1 MSFGNC
7 AAVLAKP
14 LKDAEFFSGGD
25 VIPVLDASSIRS
37 KLLCNLTIY
46 FCSLVSSFAI
56 MMHPIPG

>member
-14 LKDAEFFSGGD
+14 LKDAEIFSAGEF
-25 VIPVLDASSIRS
+25 VPLLDAPSIRS
-37 KLLCNLTIY
+37 KLVCNLTIY
-46 FCSLVSSFAI
+46 FCSIVSSFAI